1 MQSKFSPIFTIF
13 PSIFPSLKIDSQSVV
28 ELRFSLFDQFFVF
41 LFFCFF
47 FFWAVIFLHFTLL
60 NNFFHI

>member
-1 MQSKFSPIFTIF
+1 MQSKFSPIFTIFTIF

-41 LFFCFF
+41 FF
-47 FFWAVIFLHFTLL
+47 FFFLGCDIFAFYTTQ
-60 NNFFHI
+60 

>member
-1 MQSKFSPIFTIF
+1 MQSKFSPIFTIFTIF

-47 FFWAVIFLHFTLL
+47 FLGCDIFAFYTTQ
-60 NNFFHI
+60 